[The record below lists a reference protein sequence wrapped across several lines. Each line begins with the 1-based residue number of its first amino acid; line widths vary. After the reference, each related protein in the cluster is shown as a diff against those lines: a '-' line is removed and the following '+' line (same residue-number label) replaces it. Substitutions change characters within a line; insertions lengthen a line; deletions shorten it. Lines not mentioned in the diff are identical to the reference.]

1 MGKERIGGDSS
12 NQGQGL
18 TGPWEGLAA
27 ASTNDGEQQPD
38 EIEAHEDA
46 QGGDEAQREQEVAAP
61 MTFDDLRRTVT
72 AMNDVYQEYNNKKGN
87 TKPDTQRQREE
98 ILAHRAERLIQ
109 ARKEFDERCR
119 IITEAASARLKQ
131 IEEST
136 EAARAYAQKLAII
149 KEDSSKLMGEVMA
162 PLVAADKAS
171 DETLRQFIS
180 DFDEQRERGKL
191 TLDDIQLS
199 YFVIAIAKRNS
210 QQRKDILRINADLE
224 CEEATPWAAKLSEAS
239 PVAYA
244 TNDCE
249 ALSGS
254 RRRAALQ
261 FPPGILEQDK
271 RMIEGYI
278 RGMLGPY
285 VRGGII
291 SSRYRVYVDEG
302 SYYDGVYIREVRIE
316 SDCGGFTFPENTTD
330 RLDS

>member
-1 MGKERIGGDSS
+1 MGKERVGGD
-12 NQGQGL
+12 NGDQGPMS
-18 TGPWEGLAA
+18 PWEGSAA

-38 EIEAHEDA
+38 EIEAHEDV

-72 AMNDVYQEYNNKKGN
+72 AMNDVYREYNDKKRN
-87 TKPDTQRQREE
+87 TKPDTQREREE

-136 EAARAYAQKLAII
+136 EDARAYAQKLALI

-162 PLVAADKAS
+162 PLIAADKAS

-191 TLDDIQLS
+191 TPYDIQLS
-199 YFVIAIAKRNS
+199 DFVIAIAKRNS

-244 TNDCE
+244 TNDRE

-271 RMIEGYI
+271 GMIEGYI
-278 RGMLGPY
+278 RGTLGPY

-291 SSRYRVYVDEG
+291 SPRYRVRVDEG

-316 SDCGGFTFPENTTD
+316 SDCGGFSFSEDATD
-330 RLDS
+330 HLDS

>member
-1 MGKERIGGDSS
+1 MGKERVGGDSS

-27 ASTNDGEQQPD
+27 ASNNYVEQQPD
-38 EIEAHEDA
+38 GAEVHEDA

-61 MTFDDLRRTVT
+61 MTFDDLCRTVT
-72 AMNDVYQEYNNKKGN
+72 AMNDVYWEYNDEKRN

-98 ILAHRAERLIQ
+98 ILTHRAERIRQ

-119 IITEAASARLKQ
+119 IIREAASARLKQ

-136 EAARAYAQKLAII
+136 EAARAYAQKLALI

-180 DFDEQRERGKL
+180 DFDEQQERGKL
-191 TLDDIQLS
+191 TPDDIQLS
-199 YFVIAIAKRNS
+199 DFVIAIAKRNS
-210 QQRKDILRINADLE
+210 WQRKDVLRISANLE
-224 CEEATPWAAKLSEAS
+224 CEKVAPWEAKLSEAS
-239 PVAYA
+239 PVVYV

-254 RRRAALQ
+254 RQCAALQ
-261 FPPGILEQDK
+261 LPPVVLELGEGA
-271 RMIEGYI
+271 IEGYI
-278 RGMLGPY
+278 RRMLEPY
-285 VRGGII
+285 AREGII

-302 SYYDGVYIREVRIE
+302 SYYDGVHIREVRIE
-316 SDCGGFTFPENTTD
+316 SNCGGFVLSEDTTN

>member
-1 MGKERIGGDSS
+1 MSIDRIDGNSGD
-12 NQGQGL
+12 QGPMDLWGR
-18 TGPWEGLAA
+18 LAA
-27 ASTNDGEQQPD
+27 VSNNYGEQQPD
-38 EIEAHEDA
+38 GVEAHEDVR
-46 QGGDEAQREQEVAAP
+46 GGDEAQREQEVAAP

-72 AMNDVYQEYNNKKGN
+72 AMNDVYREYNNEKRN

-109 ARKEFDERCR
+109 ARKEFDKRCR

-136 EAARAYAQKLAII
+136 EDARAYAQKLALI

-180 DFDEQRERGKL
+180 DFDERQERGEL
-191 TLDDIQLS
+191 TPDDIQLS
-199 YFVIAIAKRNS
+199 DFVIAIAKRNS
-210 QQRKDILRINADLE
+210 WQRKDVLRISANLE
-224 CEEATPWAAKLSEAS
+224 CEKVAPWEAKLSEAS
-239 PVAYA
+239 PVAYV

-261 FPPGILEQDK
+261 LPPVVLELGE
-271 RMIEGYI
+271 RAIEGYI
-278 RGMLGPY
+278 RRMLEPY
-285 VRGGII
+285 AREGII
-291 SSRYRVYVDEG
+291 SSRYRVHVDEE
-302 SYYDGVYIREVRIE
+302 SYYDGVHIREVRIE
-316 SDCGGFTFPENTTD
+316 SNCGGFVLSEDTANQI
-330 RLDS
+330 DS